1 MEVQMIVDNSQS
13 PNSVPWPPLILAV
26 AMAASLGLGQLVPLP
41 LPSDLWLQIMGSIV
55 AFVGVALDL
64 WAILTMRR
72 LHTNILPHR
81 AAGRL
86 VTTGPFRFTR
96 NPIYVGNATLMAGIG
111 FAFGNCWFVLL
122 GVVSALVVD
131 RLAIRREERH
141 LGARFGQDWL
151 DYASRVPRWL
161 I

>member
-1 MEVQMIVDNSQS
+1 MIADEDQS
-13 PNSVPWPPLILAV
+13 PNSVPWPPLILAI
-26 AMAASLGLGQLVPLP
+26 AMAASLGLGLFVPLP
-41 LPSDLWLQIMGSIV
+41 VPSDLWVQFIGYIV
-55 AFVGVALDL
+55 TSGGIVLDL
-64 WAILTMRR
+64 WAILTMRH
-72 LHTNILPHR
+72 LQTNILPHR
-81 AAGRL
+81 GAGRL

-111 FAFGNCWFVLL
+111 FVFGNFWFVLL

-141 LGARFGQDWL
+141 LAKRFGQDWI

>member
-1 MEVQMIVDNSQS
+1 MIADESQS
-13 PNSVPWPPLILAV
+13 PNSVPWPPLILAI
-26 AMAASLGLGQLVPLP
+26 AMVASLGLGLFVPLP
-41 LPSDLWLQIMGSIV
+41 VPSGLWIRV
-55 AFVGVALDL
+55 AGLVVASVGIALDL

-72 LHTNILPHR
+72 LQTNILPHR
-81 AAGRL
+81 TAGRL
-86 VTTGPFRFTR
+86 VTTGPFNFTR

-111 FAFGNCWFVLL
+111 LAFENLWFVLL
-122 GVVSALVVD
+122 GVISALAVD

-141 LGARFGQDWL
+141 LAARFGQDWI

>member
-1 MEVQMIVDNSQS
+1 
-13 PNSVPWPPLILAV
+13 
-26 AMAASLGLGQLVPLP
+26 
-41 LPSDLWLQIMGSIV
+41 MGSIV

-96 NPIYVGNATLMAGIG
+96 KPIYVGNATLMAGIG
-111 FAFGNCWFVLL
+111 FAREFLVCPP

-141 LGARFGQDWL
+141 PGARFGQDWL